1 MHRQWNSAPQQQ
13 GGGVVAGGQQQQRY
27 QQHRAPPFGAPA
39 GGPKPLGN
47 KCGLF
52 GYNSYSQRR
61 FSIPLKN
68 VAIRAHVVDFF
79 ARVEV
84 TQEYVNNDRN
94 PVEVTYTF
102 PIAARSA
109 VCGFSAEV
117 EGRKITG
124 EVKENEEA
132 ANLYDDA
139 ISSGHGAFTGRSE
152 KPNVFTA
159 VVGNLPP
166 GKQATI
172 RITYVTELGLERSGG
187 RGAAKEAPRLKFS
200 LPSRLAPKYAK
211 KNAQGT
217 SSSSS
222 FYPQRPEFKLT
233 IEVDFALSSRIAG
246 IAASQP
252 VSIALPS
259 DSHAKVTLG
268 SMVNALKHDF
278 TLLLQLE
285 APAATTGQQLAT
297 SYGLLEAP
305 AADSPSGEY
314 AAALVL
320 YPKELFP
327 AATTDKAAT
336 AAVDEEETE
345 DEDETAATAEE
356 EEKKDEAEPEK
367 DKKPAA
373 QKKEKPSITE
383 LRLDW
388 GDLPAKEQ
396 IKNTAIPSSIFF
408 SHGVLFLYS
417 MLPNDAIPEGQEK
430 IKVTLRGK
438 LGDSEVSH
446 DLFLDAKAAPKDSL
460 VHQLYARSAIRAL
473 ERGVEGKSDDE
484 AKREIID
491 LSLAYS
497 LSSRHTTF
505 VAIEE
510 RQEATEGTMVRRTV
524 PLNGLGYRQPIGGGA
539 RGGRGR
545 GGFRGGA
552 PRDSD
557 RSFYGHDQRGGERG
571 ERPQYHSRDQR
582 DGGGDS
588 WSRGGAGA
596 GAYGGGGG
604 GGGRRGPAP
613 AAAPPRK
620 RLEITEELTDQLVAL
635 KGGDKDYWLLN
646 SALAKLVDKNL
657 TQIIDALVGVPIV
670 DYISNVWATSLVITV
685 LSHSGQKEKHA
696 EVLKRAEAWLE
707 EETKKYFLDS
717 KDKWLAK
724 AKAFLHL

>member
-13 GGGVVAGGQQQQRY
+13 GTGGAVAGGQQHQHQQQQPRY
-27 QQHRAPPFGAPA
+27 QQHRAQPFGAPA

-52 GYNSYSQRR
+52 GFNSYSQRR

-132 ANLYDDA
+132 ANLYDDV

-211 KNAQGT
+211 KNAQGAP

-222 FYPQRPEFKLT
+222 FYQQRPEFKLT

-259 DSHAKVTLG
+259 DSHATVTLG

-278 TLLLQLE
+278 TLLVQLE
-285 APAATTGQQLAT
+285 APAAATGQPLLAT

-327 AATTDKAAT
+327 AAATDKAAT
-336 AAVDEEETE
+336 ATAVEEDETE
-345 DEDETAATAEE
+345 DEDETATAAAEE
-356 EEKKDEAEPEK
+356 E
-367 DKKPAA
+367 KKPAA
-373 QKKEKPSITE
+373 QTKKEKPSITE

-417 MLPNDAIPEGQEK
+417 VLPHDAIPEGQEK

-473 ERGVEGKSDDE
+473 ERGVEGKSDEE
-484 AKREIID
+484 AKREIIE

-510 RQEATEGTMVRRTV
+510 REEATEGTMVRRTV
-524 PLNGLGYRQPIGGGA
+524 PLNGLGYRQPVGGGGA

-557 RSFYGHDQRGGERG
+557 RPFYGHDQRGGERG

-596 GAYGGGGG
+596 GAY

-670 DYISNVWATSLVITV
+670 DYISNVWATSLVVTV
-685 LSHSGQKEKHA
+685 LSHSGQTEKHA

-707 EETKKYFLDS
+707 EETRKYFLDS
-717 KDKWLAK
+717 KDKWLTK